1 MLIVA
6 SLRFNSS
13 HKGRQF
19 LRIKVI
25 YLPFHVCYHVFR
37 EFVVPRSVTSML
49 DMMRHWLQK
58 HPAGWFPCLPIRRSS
73 FSLRASLGSVCQA
86 LSCSTACQ
94 ALSCS
99 TVCQALSCSTV
110 CQALSCSTVC
120 QALSCST
127 VCQALSCSTVC
138 QALSCSTVCQALSC
152 STVCQALSCSTVCQA
167 LSCSTVCQ
175 ALSCSTVCHVDVYT
189 GHELDRVIHTHIM
202 VHACMH
208 ITVRTYWLQT
218 CLYFCCCT
226 AFLRFSTTKDWTD
239 CMYPLPCTRH
249 TLQNGDVCLLPYC
262 TTRSTPISRYRSEY
276 RVQVHAYSYN
286 SAHPSQAMV
295 CEFFV
300 CIRYCMLSN
309 TPMAHWKIRINR
321 IHNTFSI
328 FVMYICN
335 HLHST

>member
-1 MLIVA
+1 MFIVA

-86 LSCSTACQ
+86 LSCST
-94 ALSCS
+94 
-99 TVCQALSCSTV
+99 VCH
-110 CQALSCSTVC
+110 
-120 QALSCST
+120 
-127 VCQALSCSTVC
+127 
-138 QALSCSTVCQALSC
+138 
-152 STVCQALSCSTVCQA
+152 
-167 LSCSTVCQ
+167 

-226 AFLRFSTTKDWTD
+226 AFLRFSPTKDWTD

-295 CEFFV
+295 CECFV